1 MAAENVLSL
10 IKAEEDASS
19 ASQTPVELKEYKPP
33 AYGIKVSLGRVSVST
48 PNRFCLYLKDA
59 CVSQVLYA
67 NMRIS

>member
-10 IKAEEDASS
+10 IKAEEDVSS

-48 PNRFCLYLKDA
+48 PTRFCLDMGVA
-59 CVSQVLYA
+59 
-67 NMRIS
+67 